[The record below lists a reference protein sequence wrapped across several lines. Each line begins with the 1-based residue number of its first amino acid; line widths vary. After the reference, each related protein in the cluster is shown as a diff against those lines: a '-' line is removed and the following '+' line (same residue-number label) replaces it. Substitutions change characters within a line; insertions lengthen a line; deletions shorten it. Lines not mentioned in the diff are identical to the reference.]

1 MNRLSHETSPYLL
14 QHAHNPVDWFPW
26 GDEALTKARQED
38 RPILV
43 SIGYSACHWC
53 HVMERE
59 SFENEPI
66 ARVMNENF
74 VCIKVDREER
84 PDVDTVYMEA
94 VQAMGVRGGW
104 PLNVFLMPDAR
115 PFYGLTYLPPQQWV
129 NLLGSVQSAFSN
141 NRQQLQD
148 SADGFASELNV
159 SDSVRFGLTLSD
171 APFSP
176 DVADDLFGKLA
187 TKFDRDKGGM
197 NRAPKFP
204 MPSIYSFLLNFSVSG
219 EPLPII
225 NEPAS
230 APAQA
235 RQQTNLTLTRMA
247 LGGIYDQIGGGFSRY
262 SVDEDWFAPHFE
274 KMLYDNGQLLTV
286 YADAYRQNHNSL
298 YKHVVYQTIAW
309 ATRELQS
316 PEGGFYSALDADSEG
331 VEGKFYTWTTP
342 ELQEILGTDFDW
354 FAELYSIPAP
364 VLGGSPL
371 REGEEGGV
379 TANWEHGRNILHR
392 TLTDE
397 AFAERADWTVAELR
411 EMLDAAHAKLM
422 AVRDTR
428 IRPGLDDKILCS
440 WNGLML
446 TGLVSA
452 YRAFDEPGFLET
464 ALRLA
469 HFLLLK
475 MRDSRNRRLWHSYKN
490 GRAKQ
495 IAFLDDYA
503 AVIAGLLAL
512 YQVTFTESW
521 LREADQLAHHVLA
534 HFDDP
539 TGDRIHG
546 EHNHGEP
553 LLFFTDASGEELI
566 ARRKE
571 LFDNVM
577 PASNSIMA
585 ANFFTLSLLLDR
597 PAYAERADR
606 MMGVVDGLLRQ
617 NPDYLTNWAALYVRR
632 TRPAIEIAIVGPQ
645 ALAFRQ
651 QLDRVFN
658 PQVVFCGTESVSP
671 KTDLP
676 LLQNRGMIGGK
687 TAIYVCQDRMCQLPV
702 TSVDVALALLP
713 SAKANG
719 NG

>member
-1 MNRLSHETSPYLL
+1 MNRLSTETSPYLL

-26 GDEALTKARQED
+26 GDEALQRARAED
-38 RPILV
+38 KPILV

-66 ARVMNENF
+66 ARVMNQSF

-94 VQAMGVRGGW
+94 VQAMGVQGGW
-104 PLNVFLMPDAR
+104 PLNVFLMPDAK
-115 PFYGLTYLPPQQWV
+115 PFYGLTYLPPQQWL
-129 NLLGSVQSAFSN
+129 NLLGSVHSAFQN
-141 NRQQLQD
+141 NRHQLQD
-148 SADGFASELNV
+148 SADGFAGELNV
-159 SDSVRFGLTLSD
+159 PDSLRFGLTLSD

-176 DVADDLFGKLA
+176 DVANEIFGKLA
-187 TKFDRDKGGM
+187 TKFDRERGGL

-204 MPSIYSFLLNFSVSG
+204 MPSIYGFLLNFSVIS
-219 EPLPII
+219 EQLSVI
-225 NEPAS
+225 NEPLS
-230 APAQA
+230 PPSQA
-235 RQQTNLTLTRMA
+235 RQQAEITLTRMA

-262 SVDEDWFAPHFE
+262 STDEDWFAPHFE
-274 KMLYDNGQLLTV
+274 KMLYDNGQLLTL
-286 YADAYRQNHNSL
+286 YADAYRQNPNPL
-298 YKHVVYQTIAW
+298 YKQVVYQTVAW

-342 ELQEILGTDFDW
+342 ELREILGPDFDW
-354 FAELYSIPAP
+354 FAELYSITED
-364 VLGGSPL
+364 G
-371 REGEEGGV
+371 
-379 TANWEHGRNILHR
+379 NWEHDRTILHR

-397 AFAERADWTVAELR
+397 QFAHRADWTVAELQ
-411 EMLDAAHAKLM
+411 EMLNAAHAKLM

-428 IRPGLDDKILCS
+428 IRPGLDDKMLCS

-446 TGLVSA
+446 SGLVSA
-452 YRAFDEPGFLET
+452 YRAFAEPEFLES

-475 MRDSRNRRLWHSYKN
+475 MRDSRNERLWHSYKN

-495 IAFLDDYA
+495 VAFLDDYA

-521 LREADQLAHHVLA
+521 LREADQLTQYVLT
-534 HFDDP
+534 HFDDSSAEN
-539 TGDRIHG
+539 GQSD
-546 EHNHGEP
+546 P
-553 LLFFTDASGEELI
+553 LLFFTDLSGEALI

-571 LFDNVM
+571 LFDNVI

-585 ANFFTLSLLLDR
+585 ANLFTLSLLLDR

-606 MMGVVDGLLRQ
+606 MMGVVDGLLQQ
-617 NPDYLTNWAALYVRR
+617 NPDYLTNWAALYVQR
-632 TRPAIEIAIVGPQ
+632 TRPALEIAIVGPE

-651 QLDRVFN
+651 QLDRDFN
-658 PQVVFCGTESVSP
+658 PQVVFCGTETASH

-676 LLQNRGMIGGK
+676 LLQNRGMVGGK
-687 TAIYVCQDRMCQLPV
+687 TTIYVCQDRACQLPV
-702 TSVDVALALLP
+702 TSVEEALALI
-713 SAKANG
+713 A
-719 NG
+719 